1 MVPVADGAVLAGE
14 DRMTHQLVSRQ
25 ALKRDGLTHVEASTH
40 HHAVAEGLR
49 VRALLQL
56 IG

>member
-14 DRMTHQLVSRQ
+14 DGMTHQLVPRK
-25 ALKRDGLTHVEASTH
+25 ALERDGLTHVEAGAH

-49 VRALLQL
+49 VGALLQL

>member
-14 DRMTHQLVSRQ
+14 DGVTHQLVSRQ
-25 ALKRDGLTHVEASTH
+25 ALERDGLTHVEAGAH

-49 VRALLQL
+49 VRTLLQL
-56 IG
+56 VG